1 MGKKEKVEMD
11 KGKRDKLG
19 KGKVGEKRRRKKG

>member
-19 KGKVGEKRRRKKG
+19 KGKVGEKRRRK